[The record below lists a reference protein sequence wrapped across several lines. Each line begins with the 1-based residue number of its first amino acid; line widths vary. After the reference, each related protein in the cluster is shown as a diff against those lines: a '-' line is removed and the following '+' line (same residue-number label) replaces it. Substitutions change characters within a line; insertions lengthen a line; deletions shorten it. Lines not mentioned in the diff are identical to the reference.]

1 MQQVL
6 QDDSNGGGSAL
17 VETSFISKATVSGRT
32 STTPDT
38 ACFQSKENIHT
49 NYAAHGHSSSV
60 RDNANNH
67 PNAASAATSNN
78 AHVGGATENMDR
90 IH

>member
-32 STTPDT
+32 SATPDT

-49 NYAAHGHSSSV
+49 NYAAHGPSSV

-67 PNAASAATSNN
+67 PNAASAATSNH